1 MRIIWRYS
9 IFSILKVAAITLLIF
24 SLLVMAVETFMR
36 MDSIINAGYS
46 FLTLFYSSFFSLSD
60 YFIMLLSLA
69 LLFSTTYFYSTLS
82 ANNERLALYSSGYS
96 KKCLTLPVIM
106 LAILISIF
114 LSFLN
119 ETVILNWKS
128 EARKIN
134 ESLFGLE
141 GTSSANTITLFDEK
155 TGYIVYSPRYSES
168 TKHLYSPIIIKTEEN
183 RISERVEADY
193 ALYENGTWIFIDGSR
208 VRNEEIFE
216 FEETILPDFSFS
228 EDLFLE
234 GRIDA
239 SLMSFSSSID
249 YLKRVKAVNESQYN
263 RFLYEFLHRI
273 AEPFTVFIL
282 MMIAILMNYSYKKN
296 VLLFSLFESI
306 VIALVYFV
314 SDMVFSILASEE
326 IVNAALAIT
335 FPSLATII
343 IALVISEAGRKL

>member
-36 MDSIINAGYS
+36 MDSIINGGYS

-69 LLFSTTYFYSTLS
+69 LLFSTTYFYSNLS
-82 ANNERLALYSSGYS
+82 ASNERLALYSSGYS
-96 KKCLTLPVIM
+96 KTSLTLPVII
-106 LAILISIF
+106 LAVLISLLF
-114 LSFLN
+114 TFLN
-119 ETVILNWKS
+119 ENVILNWKS

-134 ESLFGLE
+134 ETLFGLE
-141 GTSSANTITLFDEK
+141 GTSSANTITLFDEE

-168 TKHLYSPIIIKTEEN
+168 TKHLYSPIVIRTDDNSIC
-183 RISERVEADY
+183 ERVEADY
-193 ALYENGTWIFIDGSR
+193 ALYEEGIWIFIDGSIA
-208 VRNEEIFE
+208 RNGQISGFDEI
-216 FEETILPDFSFS
+216 ILPDFSFS

-239 SLMSFSSSID
+239 SLMSFSSSLD
-249 YLKRVKAVNESQYN
+249 YLKRVKSVNESQYS
-263 RFLYEFLHRI
+263 RFLYDFLHRI
-273 AEPFTVFIL
+273 AEPFTIFIL

-326 IVNAALAIT
+326 IVSAALAII

-343 IALVISEAGRKL
+343 IALLISEAGRRL